1 MAGKSINSKTKGKQR
16 IRLPGGRSKVAVKQ
30 KRSSRVVCGVT
41 GKPLQAVPQA
51 RSSKMQTISKSKRR
65 PERPYGGVLS
75 SMAARKLIIAKAREE
90 EQ

>member
-1 MAGKSINSKTKGKQR
+1 MAGKSINSKSKGKQT
-16 IRLPGGRSKVAVKQ
+16 IRLPGGRSKVAIKQ
-30 KRSSRVVCGVT
+30 KRSSRVVCAVT

-51 RSSKMQTISKSKRR
+51 RSAKMQRISKSKRR

-75 SMAARKLIIAKAREE
+75 PKAARKLIITKTREE

>member
-1 MAGKSINSKTKGKQR
+1 MAGKSVNSKTKGKQT
-16 IRLPGGRSKVAVKQ
+16 IRLPGGRSKVTVKQ
-30 KRSSRVVCGVT
+30 KRSSRVVCAVT

-51 RSSKMQTISKSKRR
+51 RSAKLQTISKSKRR

-75 SMAARKLIIAKAREE
+75 SKATRKLLITKAREE